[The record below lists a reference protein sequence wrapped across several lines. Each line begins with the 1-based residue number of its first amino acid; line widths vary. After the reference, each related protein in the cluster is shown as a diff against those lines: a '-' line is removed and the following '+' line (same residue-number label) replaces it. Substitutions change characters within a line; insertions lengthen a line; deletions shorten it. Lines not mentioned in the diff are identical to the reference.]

1 MTEVA
6 HLTIRLRLFSDRV
19 HNCEHPTEVIERLHQ
34 AVSPSVNVLG
44 AWRVPAR
51 YDNWSA
57 WKMNANVF
65 CQKRV
70 PPNLFHEW
78 LLLAQK
84 YGQSAMAAKAARDG
98 TPFTWSECM
107 RDLKLSGNGRWVF
120 DELLWPHRMRDGFC
134 CPIGPW
140 VLHYWSS
147 KPLRLSPTAR
157 SLLYSAAVSA
167 VEQLM
172 RLTARQ
178 RITDAPPAKHLT
190 PREIEVMRLYSIGS
204 RPRQIAQGLGIK
216 VSTARDHLRNA
227 QKKLGA
233 RHVSHAVALAI
244 RGNLLELWSAT
255 LAGSLTVVTQARDC
269 WPAFGSDLPLVIL

>member
-70 PPNLFHEW
+70 PPNLFDEW

-157 SLLYSAAVSA
+157 SL
-167 VEQLM
+167 
-172 RLTARQ
+172 
-178 RITDAPPAKHLT
+178 
-190 PREIEVMRLYSIGS
+190 
-204 RPRQIAQGLGIK
+204 
-216 VSTARDHLRNA
+216 
-227 QKKLGA
+227 
-233 RHVSHAVALAI
+233 
-244 RGNLLELWSAT
+244 
-255 LAGSLTVVTQARDC
+255 
-269 WPAFGSDLPLVIL
+269 

>member
-70 PPNLFHEW
+70 PPNLFDEW

-134 CPIGPW
+134 CPIGPR
-140 VLHYWSS
+140 VLHIGPAS
-147 KPLRLSPTAR
+147 RTA
-157 SLLYSAAVSA
+157 
-167 VEQLM
+167 
-172 RLTARQ
+172 
-178 RITDAPPAKHLT
+178 
-190 PREIEVMRLYSIGS
+190 
-204 RPRQIAQGLGIK
+204 
-216 VSTARDHLRNA
+216 
-227 QKKLGA
+227 
-233 RHVSHAVALAI
+233 
-244 RGNLLELWSAT
+244 
-255 LAGSLTVVTQARDC
+255 LAGSALA
-269 WPAFGSDLPLVIL
+269 ALFGSGLGRRAIDAADRASADHRCSAGKTPDPPRNRGHAPLFNREPTAPDSAGPWHQSIDGSRSSQECPKETRREACEPRGSLGDPGQSVGIVERNLGGLADCGDPSARLLANAR

>member
-1 MTEVA
+1 
-6 HLTIRLRLFSDRV
+6 
-19 HNCEHPTEVIERLHQ
+19 
-34 AVSPSVNVLG
+34 
-44 AWRVPAR
+44 
-51 YDNWSA
+51 
-57 WKMNANVF
+57 
-65 CQKRV
+65 
-70 PPNLFHEW
+70 
-78 LLLAQK
+78 
-84 YGQSAMAAKAARDG
+84 
-98 TPFTWSECM
+98 
-107 RDLKLSGNGRWVF
+107 
-120 DELLWPHRMRDGFC
+120 
-134 CPIGPW
+134 
-140 VLHYWSS
+140 
-147 KPLRLSPTAR
+147 
-157 SLLYSAAVSA
+157 
-167 VEQLM
+167 M